1 MGVAITIARQL
12 AFSLG
17 RMRAEQHRRLAEEAK
32 ELVLNESRHRIKN
45 MLATVQALVGRF
57 LSGIPPAQQQAY
69 LARLHALGSS
79 IRRLR
84 PFS

>member
-45 MLATVQALVGRF
+45 MLATVQALVGRDF
-57 LSGIPPAQQQAY
+57 
-69 LARLHALGSS
+69 
-79 IRRLR
+79 
-84 PFS
+84 